1 MSNFKKGQEF
11 ILILEKELKRLSPTL
26 NLSMSNLDPYSQVI
40 YIVRVAV
47 DTLIEEKRSL
57 ESEFMKISH
66 ESIPYSSSSD
76 HGEAVQA
83 KSKLLDAQKQLKK
96 FERLM
101 KQKEKQLEEREKEL
115 ENQRKSLKNCDNLIP
130 PETNTLNAKSKEL
143 EIRIKALIDKEEEL
157 KQANEKL
164 NKERNHFEGEKLA
177 VFHMK
182 SQMQQNYAE
191 SERLK
196 ELTSVGYENMKREKE
211 RMQLE
216 EKILKEKETA
226 LGLRQDYIEKTL
238 SELEKRKKIFE
249 DEKSKF
255 RLERTS
261 TVKQGLEEKIGII
274 EEKNNKMH
282 YVDSRSQTMKTL
294 PETPDRNVN
303 NEMQGLFSSLIQQ
316 IEVYNNEV
324 STREKII
331 QDKQN
336 KIKLEQ
342 EKFKQKVDQLLK
354 LEKFLLGVKDEIVHF
369 RDFLLKEFEEMFK
382 RLRIQFELFNRK
394 LIEIEKLQVK
404 LTDSI
409 FLKYS
414 NY

>member
-1 MSNFKKGQEF
+1 MSNLKKGQEF

-26 NLSMSNLDPYSQVI
+26 NLSMNNLDPYSQII

-57 ESEFMKISH
+57 ESEVMKISH

-76 HGEAVQA
+76 HGDAAQA
-83 KSKLLDAQKQLKK
+83 KLKILDAQKQLKR

-101 KQKEKQLEEREKEL
+101 KQKEKHLEEREKEL
-115 ENQRKSLKNCDNLIP
+115 ENQRNSLKKSGGLVV
-130 PETNTLNAKSKEL
+130 PENSALNDKSKEL

-157 KQANEKL
+157 KQTSEKL

-182 SQMQQNYAE
+182 TQMQQNYAE

-211 RMQLE
+211 RMEVE
-216 EKILKEKETA
+216 ERILKEKETA
-226 LGLRQDYIEKTL
+226 LELRQDYIQKTL
-238 SELEKRKKIFE
+238 GELEKRKKVFE

-274 EEKNNKMH
+274 DGRDNKMQF
-282 YVDSRSQTMKTL
+282 VDSRSQTMKTL
-294 PETPDRNVN
+294 PETPDRNKN
-303 NEMQGLFSSLIQQ
+303 NDMERLFSSLIQQ

-324 STREKII
+324 STRERII
-331 QDKQN
+331 QDKQ
-336 KIKLEQ
+336 KKMKLEQ
-342 EKFKQKVDQLLK
+342 EKFKQKVDQLMN
-354 LEKFLLGVKDEIVHF
+354 LEKFLLGVKGEIIHF
-369 RDFLLKEFEEMFK
+369 RDYLLKEFEEMFK

-404 LTDSI
+404 LTESI
-409 FLKYS
+409 FLKNP